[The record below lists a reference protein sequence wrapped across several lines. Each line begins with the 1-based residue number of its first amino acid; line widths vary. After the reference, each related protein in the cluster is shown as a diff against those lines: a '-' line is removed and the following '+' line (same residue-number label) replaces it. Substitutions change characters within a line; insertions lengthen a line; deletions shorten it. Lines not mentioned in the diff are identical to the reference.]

1 MSIGYGS
8 VTQMNGDI
16 SLVAVD
22 DDASRV
28 GVTSSTSNAPLLWY
42 VGWYVRRCSLV
53 IQRLCQ
59 SSRIKSVYKVVP
71 EIVQFVLKK
80 SWGLQEIHLGI
91 NLIHFFFLSAR

>member
-71 EIVQFVLKK
+71 RMRYFFHGSKGYNLLKIV
-80 SWGLQEIHLGI
+80 S
-91 NLIHFFFLSAR
+91 

>member
-28 GVTSSTSNAPLLWY
+28 GVTSSTSKAPLFFGTL
-42 VGWYVRRCSLV
+42 VGTFIDVR
-53 IQRLCQ
+53 
-59 SSRIKSVYKVVP
+59 
-71 EIVQFVLKK
+71 
-80 SWGLQEIHLGI
+80 
-91 NLIHFFFLSAR
+91 

>member
-42 VGWYVRRCSLV
+42 VGRYVPRCSLV

-59 SSRIKSVYKVVP
+59 SSKIKSVY
-71 EIVQFVLKK
+71 
-80 SWGLQEIHLGI
+80 
-91 NLIHFFFLSAR
+91 

>member
-16 SLVAVD
+16 SLDAVD

-59 SSRIKSVYKVVP
+59 SSKIKSVY
-71 EIVQFVLKK
+71 
-80 SWGLQEIHLGI
+80 
-91 NLIHFFFLSAR
+91 

>member
-16 SLVAVD
+16 SLDAVD

-42 VGWYVRRCSLV
+42 VGTFVDVR
-53 IQRLCQ
+53 
-59 SSRIKSVYKVVP
+59 
-71 EIVQFVLKK
+71 
-80 SWGLQEIHLGI
+80 
-91 NLIHFFFLSAR
+91 